1 MSLWRRRASEMLPA
15 RQTPIAGA
23 DNPYALWIEL
33 RDALNNL
40 YQREPLD
47 DGQISRIYDYA
58 KWCLWQPCNDD
69 LRTAVVVCFY
79 EHLPT
84 DGLIRADVA
93 RWLSVKEFAALRAV
107 FGYHL
112 SADEVAAFEA
122 EFRARKAERPGRAG
136 GHKR

>member
-1 MSLWRRRASEMLPA
+1 MSLWRRRASEMLPES
-15 RQTPIAGA
+15 QTLIAEA
-23 DNPYALWIEL
+23 DNPYDLWSEL
-33 RDALNNL
+33 RSGLNTL

-47 DGQISRIYDYA
+47 DRQISRIYGYA
-58 KWCLWQPCNDD
+58 KWCLWQPRNDD

-84 DGLIRADVA
+84 DWLIRADVA
-93 RWLSVKEFAALRAV
+93 RWLSADEFAGLRAV
-107 FGYHL
+107 FSYHL

-122 EFRARKAERPGRAG
+122 EFLAQKAERPGRAG